1 MTRWLLLLLGL
12 AMGVLGLRALLGPVS
27 DGSGPPL
34 DEISADDRAKLER
47 VLEAADRQEN
57 GG

>member
-1 MTRWLLLLLGL
+1 MTRWFLLLLGL

-27 DGSGPPL
+27 DGAGPPL

>member
-1 MTRWLLLLLGL
+1 MQGRGETRCIVSKE
-12 AMGVLGLRALLGPVS
+12 AVLGES
-27 DGSGPPL
+27 H
-34 DEISADDRAKLER
+34 EISADDRAKLER